1 MSLSKNF
8 FDLDLD
14 DEIVQEGTETGS
26 MDFDFDDPETTEVDD
41 KLSPDQ
47 VDEFH
52 SKLKDELGQD
62 DAPSENVT
70 DTMPEIPEFH
80 KEFIKSGEAEKFK
93 NLSVGDEV
101 GMTKIG
107 RFFSLD
113 EIPAEYKK
121 VNDNIKNIKS
131 PDGFIVKVIPVA
143 TADCDENGEMNDY
156 IVLYEFQKK
165 YQYGTLQTEP
175 VVDLCMY
182 ARNVDDLMKSYEYWS
197 KHQVVEKDTTPTEEP
212 TAEEPATEEPV
223 EEPAADDAGDLDLD
237 AEPAE
242 DTTEEVGDG
251 NEEVTQESMFDSGF
265 SNLRSG
271 IANALKDTKY
281 KVSNIVRGMLG
292 KDMFTVSDDNTTTTI
307 DSMGNGCKVVTRDG
321 KGKMKVNFNN
331 ISLSEALRKLVE
343 LFKSPEHI
351 LEGAIIDPVFE
362 ELVVQEADDFEYFNR
377 HASTLAKTWKTSQYP
392 ENHTKT
398 VSDLVDEYRKYY
410 ETNFRIKKSILD
422 KALDVISRRL
432 TELFNKGYVC
442 GGYFDGYKMII
453 FHKDWLNKEIN
464 QFRIKDNP
472 AYLLY
477 IETSTI
483 PHAQLG
489 VDVREDRYDYD
500 GKKDLGSTRKLMETI
515 NNSTTQE
522 SYVQEADEPS
532 DDDTVEEAIEKEN
545 APDEEPRTEETV
557 EEDLDM
563 DFDFDFD
570 APTSTEDAL
579 ADSETPEGDDLSTF
593 GTDTSDI
600 QNEYDP
606 KEIEILNKLIA
617 AEGEAINDYFD
628 ASKDSHDSNARRLYS
643 DIGHEERFHMEQ
655 LLFQK
660 AQFTGEKYE
669 PRDPEV
675 KKEYEE
681 LLQLGMDDATAMHA
695 AIDKRAMENSGPSD
709 EGMSEEILEYS
720 TDNIL
725 SMLHTTSILMEA
737 GMYAYYHRAD
747 NTAKQYGIILEA
759 YVVQEEVMNTAKAPK
774 ELKGTPNPFA
784 LLLKGFRAAV
794 SALSTLTANIREKS
808 EMNRINRNSRME
820 WLKKNGITGLFKSG
834 KYFYF
839 YNDTDNAFNMVIP
852 VQYVD
857 LLYRLSVDIG
867 KKCGVT
873 VTPQGYHGT
882 IKNPIKYNSIEDGM
896 NKIRSLNMTKTKVI
910 VTDQN
915 KDALVNEFF
924 GYSDKKI
931 NVKVWNEEA
940 NRAIY
945 ESNNVYNKLM
955 CFAMITGKY
964 AQVTDQIMEVM
975 KGLQGNMNSIYY
987 KDRNA
992 YNKYV
997 GYMETIVKTYIK
1009 ISQAATSDLSE
1020 MLSLDKE
1027 GVKDVTATRDAGGKL
1042 PEGTEDR
1049 RTSGA
1054 LGDNRSNKKYAKAKK

>member
-1 MSLSKNF
+1 M
-8 FDLDLD
+8 DLD

-26 MDFDFDDPETTEVDD
+26 LDFDFDDPEDAEVDD

-47 VDEFH
+47 VDDFYG
-52 SKLKDELGQD
+52 KLKDELGQD
-62 DAPSENVT
+62 DASKGPTSNADEKKTITVVPLEKVGDVSFGMSRDEVRNIFGDASEFNKSSLSKNTT
-70 DTMPEIPEFH
+70 DDFGFCHVFYKDDKCEAVELFNTADVVVNGTSIFNSDFETVKGLFPDVED
-80 KEFIKSGEAEKFK
+80 SGEGFISKEM
-93 NLSVGDEV
+93 SVGVYAPDNQIQSILFGCRGYYDSTSKPESTDEP
-101 GMTKIG
+101 I
-107 RFFSLD
+107 
-113 EIPAEYKK
+113 
-121 VNDNIKNIKS
+121 
-131 PDGFIVKVIPVA
+131 
-143 TADCDENGEMNDY
+143 
-156 IVLYEFQKK
+156 
-165 YQYGTLQTEP
+165 
-175 VVDLCMY
+175 
-182 ARNVDDLMKSYEYWS
+182 
-197 KHQVVEKDTTPTEEP
+197 EEP
-212 TAEEPATEEPV
+212 TV
-223 EEPAADDAGDLDLD
+223 DDTGDLDLD
-237 AEPAE
+237 AETVE
-242 DTTEEVGDG
+242 DTTEKVGDG
-251 NEEVTQESMFDSGF
+251 NEEVTQESMFD
-265 SNLRSG
+265 
-271 IANALKDTKY
+271 
-281 KVSNIVRGMLG
+281 
-292 KDMFTVSDDNTTTTI
+292 
-307 DSMGNGCKVVTRDG
+307 
-321 KGKMKVNFNN
+321 
-331 ISLSEALRKLVE
+331 
-343 LFKSPEHI
+343 
-351 LEGAIIDPVFE
+351 
-362 ELVVQEADDFEYFNR
+362 DDFAYLNR
-377 HASTLAKTWKTSQYP
+377 HASTLAKTWKESQYS

-477 IETSTI
+477 IETSMI

-500 GKKDLGSTRKLMETI
+500 GKKELGSTRKLMETV

-522 SYVQEADEPS
+522 SYVQEADAPS

-545 APDEEPRTEETV
+545 TPDEEPRTEETI

-579 ADSETPEGDDLSTF
+579 AGSETPEGDDLSTF
-593 GTDTSDI
+593 GTDTSDV

-675 KKEYEE
+675 KKEFEE
-681 LLQLGMDDATAMHA
+681 LLQLGMDDSTAMHA
-695 AIDKRAMENSGPSD
+695 AIDKKAMENSGPSD

-720 TDNIL
+720 TDNVL

-1054 LGDNRSNKKYAKAKK
+1054 LGDNRSNKKYAKTKK

>member
-1 MSLSKNF
+1 M
-8 FDLDLD
+8 DLD

-26 MDFDFDDPETTEVDD
+26 LDFDFDDPEDAEVDD

-47 VDEFH
+47 VDEFYG
-52 SKLKDELGQD
+52 KLKDELGQD

-93 NLSVGDEV
+93 GLSVGDEV

-197 KHQVVEKDTTPTEEP
+197 KHQVVEKDTTPTDEP

-223 EEPAADDAGDLDLD
+223 EEPATDDAGDLDLD

-242 DTTEEVGDG
+242 DTTEGVGDG

-265 SNLRSG
+265 SNLRSS
-271 IANALKDTKY
+271 IANALKDTNY

-307 DSMGNGCKVVTRDG
+307 ESMGNGCKVITRDG
-321 KGKMKVNFNN
+321 KGNMKVNFNN
-331 ISLSEALRKLVE
+331 ISLSEALKKIVE

-351 LEGAIIDPVFE
+351 LEGAIME
-362 ELVVQEADDFEYFNR
+362 EVVQEAFDTKAEAAKMLQRPEVLKEIANSIDDRFKSVCGSLVKPTEADLKENR
-377 HASTLAKTWKTSQYP
+377 DRAWNQIKNQRP
-392 ENHTKT
+392 EII
-398 VSDLVDEYRKYY
+398 LMMYAPKYY
-410 ETNFRIKKSILD
+410 DELN
-422 KALDVISRRL
+422 KAEMDAMMEESRR
-432 TELFNKGYVC
+432 EAEE
-442 GGYFDGYKMII
+442 M
-453 FHKDWLNKEIN
+453 
-464 QFRIKDNP
+464 R
-472 AYLLY
+472 
-477 IETSTI
+477 
-483 PHAQLG
+483 
-489 VDVREDRYDYD
+489 
-500 GKKDLGSTRKLMETI
+500 KKIMERR
-515 NNSTTQE
+515 NNVNE

-570 APTSTEDAL
+570 TPTSTEDAL

-617 AEGEAINDYFD
+617 SEGEAINDYFD

-695 AIDKRAMENSGPSD
+695 AIDKKAMENSGPSD

-808 EMNRINRNSRME
+808 EINRINRNSRME

-1054 LGDNRSNKKYAKAKK
+1054 LGDNRSNKKYAKTKK

>member
-8 FDLDLD
+8 FDMDLNYD
-14 DEIVQEGTETGS
+14 DDIIQEGTETGS
-26 MDFDFDDPETTEVDD
+26 MDFDFDDDSETEEVEVDD

-47 VDEFH
+47 VDEFYG
-52 SKLKDELGQD
+52 KLKDELGQD
-62 DAPSENVT
+62 DASSENAS

-107 RFFSLD
+107 RFFGLD

-212 TAEEPATEEPV
+212 TTEEPV
-223 EEPAADDAGDLDLD
+223 ADDAGDLDLD
-237 AEPAE
+237 TEPTE

-292 KDMFTVSDDNTTTTI
+292 KDMFTVSDDHTTTTI

-331 ISLSEALRKLVE
+331 ISLSEALKKIVE
-343 LFKSPEHI
+343 LFQAPEHI
-351 LEGAIIDPVFE
+351 LEGAIME
-362 ELVVQEADDFEYFNR
+362 EVVQEAD
-377 HASTLAKTWKTSQYP
+377 A
-392 ENHTKT
+392 
-398 VSDLVDEYRKYY
+398 
-410 ETNFRIKKSILD
+410 
-422 KALDVISRRL
+422 
-432 TELFNKGYVC
+432 
-442 GGYFDGYKMII
+442 
-453 FHKDWLNKEIN
+453 
-464 QFRIKDNP
+464 
-472 AYLLY
+472 
-477 IETSTI
+477 
-483 PHAQLG
+483 
-489 VDVREDRYDYD
+489 
-500 GKKDLGSTRKLMETI
+500 
-515 NNSTTQE
+515 
-522 SYVQEADEPS
+522 PS

-545 APDEEPRTEETV
+545 TTDEEPRTEETV
-557 EEDLDM
+557 EEDGEI
-563 DFDFDFD
+563 DFDFG

-579 ADSETPEGDDLSTF
+579 ADSETPEGNDLSTF
-593 GTDTSDI
+593 GTDTSDV

-606 KEIEILNKLIA
+606 KEIEILNKLVA
-617 AEGEAINDYFD
+617 AEAEAINDYFD
-628 ASKDSHDSNARRLYS
+628 AAKDSHDSNARRLYS

-681 LLQLGMDDATAMHA
+681 LLQMGMDDATAMHT
-695 AIDKRAMENSGPSD
+695 AIDKTVISTNDGSYNEFD
-709 EGMSEEILEYS
+709 FDFLEYS
-720 TDNIL
+720 TNNL
-725 SMLHTTSILMEA
+725 LTMLHQNEIILEA
-737 GMYAYYHRAD
+737 GMYAYEHRAD
-747 NTAKQYGIILEA
+747 KMAQNYAIILES
-759 YVVQEEVMNTAKAPK
+759 YFYQEEVMNTAKAPK
-774 ELKGTPNPFA
+774 ELKGPSNPFT
-784 LLLKGFRAAV
+784 LLLKAFKGILNG
-794 SALSTLTANIREKS
+794 LSELTTNIRESSEKS
-808 EMNRINRNSRME
+808 RIRRHARLE
-820 WLKKNGITGLFKSG
+820 WIKKNGIDGLFKSG
-834 KYFYF
+834 KWFYF
-839 YNDTDNAFNMVIP
+839 YNDTDSAFNMVIP

-867 KKCGVT
+867 KKCGVN

-882 IKNPIKYNSIEDGM
+882 IKNPIRYNSIEDGM
-896 NKIRSLNMTKTKVI
+896 AKISKFDITKSKVI
-910 VTDQN
+910 VNDKN
-915 KDALVNEFF
+915 REALVNEFF

-945 ESNNVYNKLM
+945 ESNNVYNKLI
-955 CFAMITGKY
+955 CFAAITRNY
-964 AQVTDQIMEVM
+964 AEVTNQILEVM
-975 KGLQGNMNSIYY
+975 QGLQGNMNSIYY
-987 KDRNA
+987 KDRVS
-992 YNKYV
+992 YNKYLK
-997 GYMETIVKTYIK
+997 YMQTIVNVYTQLTK
-1009 ISQAATSDLSE
+1009 AAISDLTE
-1020 MLSLDKE
+1020 MRSLDKDD
-1027 GVKDVTATRDAGGKL
+1027 VASVTAARDAGGKL
-1042 PEGTEDR
+1042 PEGAEDR
-1049 RTSGA
+1049 RTSGSN
-1054 LGDNRSNKKYAKAKK
+1054 GNNRAEKKFAKTKK

>member
-1 MSLSKNF
+1 MSLSRNF
-8 FDLDLD
+8 FDMDLD

-26 MDFDFDDPETTEVDD
+26 LDFDFDDPEDAEVDD

-47 VDEFH
+47 VDDFYG
-52 SKLKDELGQD
+52 KLKDELGQD
-62 DAPSENVT
+62 DASKGPTSNTDEKKTITVVPLEKVGDVSFGMSRDEVRNIFGDASEFNKSSLSKNTT
-70 DTMPEIPEFH
+70 DDFGFCHVFYKDDKCEAVELFNTADVVVNGTSIFNSDFETVKGLFPDAED
-80 KEFIKSGEAEKFK
+80 SGEGFISKEM
-93 NLSVGDEV
+93 SVGV
-101 GMTKIG
+101 YA
-107 RFFSLD
+107 
-113 EIPAEYKK
+113 P
-121 VNDNIKNIKS
+121 DNQIQSILFGCKGYYDS
-131 PDGFIVKVIPVA
+131 
-143 TADCDENGEMNDY
+143 T
-156 IVLYEFQKK
+156 
-165 YQYGTLQTEP
+165 
-175 VVDLCMY
+175 
-182 ARNVDDLMKSYEYWS
+182 S
-197 KHQVVEKDTTPTEEP
+197 KPESTD
-212 TAEEPATEEPV
+212 EPV
-223 EEPAADDAGDLDLD
+223 EEPVADDTGDLELD
-237 AEPAE
+237 TEPAE
-242 DTTEEVGDG
+242 DSTEEVGDG

-331 ISLSEALRKLVE
+331 ISLSEALRKLID

-362 ELVVQEADDFEYFNR
+362 ELF
-377 HASTLAKTWKTSQYP
+377 
-392 ENHTKT
+392 
-398 VSDLVDEYRKYY
+398 
-410 ETNFRIKKSILD
+410 
-422 KALDVISRRL
+422 
-432 TELFNKGYVC
+432 
-442 GGYFDGYKMII
+442 
-453 FHKDWLNKEIN
+453 
-464 QFRIKDNP
+464 
-472 AYLLY
+472 
-477 IETSTI
+477 
-483 PHAQLG
+483 
-489 VDVREDRYDYD
+489 
-500 GKKDLGSTRKLMETI
+500 
-515 NNSTTQE
+515 
-522 SYVQEADEPS
+522 VQEADEPS

-545 APDEEPRTEETV
+545 TPDEEPRTEETV

-579 ADSETPEGDDLSTF
+579 AGSETPEGDDLSTF
-593 GTDTSDI
+593 GTDTSDV

-675 KKEYEE
+675 KKEFEE

-695 AIDKRAMENSGPSD
+695 AIDKKAMENSGPSD

-964 AQVTDQIMEVM
+964 AQVTDQILEVM

-1027 GVKDVTATRDAGGKL
+1027 GVKDVTATRDSGGKL

-1054 LGDNRSNKKYAKAKK
+1054 LGDNRSNKKYAKTKK

>member
-1 MSLSKNF
+1 MSLNKNF

-26 MDFDFDDPETTEVDD
+26 LDFNFDEPEDAEVDD

-62 DAPSENVT
+62 DAPSENAV

-113 EIPAEYKK
+113 EIPDEYKK

-175 VVDLCMY
+175 VADLCMY

-223 EEPAADDAGDLDLD
+223 EEPATDDAGDLDLD

-242 DTTEEVGDG
+242 DTTEGVGDG

-265 SNLRSG
+265 SNLRSS
-271 IANALKDTKY
+271 IANALKDTNY

-307 DSMGNGCKVVTRDG
+307 ESMGNGCKVITRDG
-321 KGKMKVNFNN
+321 KGNMKVNFNN
-331 ISLSEALRKLVE
+331 ISLSEALKKIVE

-351 LEGAIIDPVFE
+351 LEGAIME
-362 ELVVQEADDFEYFNR
+362 EVVQEAFDTKAEAAKMLQRPEVLKEIANSIDDRFKSVCGSLVKPTEADLKENR
-377 HASTLAKTWKTSQYP
+377 DRAWNQIKNQRP
-392 ENHTKT
+392 EII
-398 VSDLVDEYRKYY
+398 LMMYAPKYY
-410 ETNFRIKKSILD
+410 DELN
-422 KALDVISRRL
+422 KAEMDAMMEESRR
-432 TELFNKGYVC
+432 EAEE
-442 GGYFDGYKMII
+442 M
-453 FHKDWLNKEIN
+453 
-464 QFRIKDNP
+464 R
-472 AYLLY
+472 
-477 IETSTI
+477 
-483 PHAQLG
+483 
-489 VDVREDRYDYD
+489 
-500 GKKDLGSTRKLMETI
+500 KKIMERR
-515 NNSTTQE
+515 NNVNE

-570 APTSTEDAL
+570 TPTSTEDAL

-617 AEGEAINDYFD
+617 SEGEAINDYFD

-695 AIDKRAMENSGPSD
+695 AIDKKAMENSGPSD

-808 EMNRINRNSRME
+808 EINRINRNSRME

-1054 LGDNRSNKKYAKAKK
+1054 LGDNRSNKKYAKTKK

>member
-1 MSLSKNF
+1 MSLSTNF
-8 FDLDLD
+8 FDMDLN

-26 MDFDFDDPETTEVDD
+26 LDFDFDDPETEEVDD

-47 VDEFH
+47 VDEFYG
-52 SKLKDELGQD
+52 KLKDELGQD
-62 DAPSENVT
+62 DTSKGPTSNTDEKKTITVVPLEKVGDVSFGMSRDEVRNIFGDASEFNKSSLSKNTT
-70 DTMPEIPEFH
+70 DDFGFCHVFYKDDKCEAVELFNTTDVVVNGTSIFNSDFETVKGLFPDAED
-80 KEFIKSGEAEKFK
+80 SGEGFTSKEM
-93 NLSVGDEV
+93 SVGV
-101 GMTKIG
+101 YA
-107 RFFSLD
+107 
-113 EIPAEYKK
+113 P
-121 VNDNIKNIKS
+121 DNQIQSILFGCKGYYDSIS
-131 PDGFIVKVIPVA
+131 
-143 TADCDENGEMNDY
+143 
-156 IVLYEFQKK
+156 
-165 YQYGTLQTEP
+165 EP
-175 VVDLCMY
+175 E
-182 ARNVDDLMKSYEYWS
+182 SI
-197 KHQVVEKDTTPTEEP
+197 
-212 TAEEPATEEPV
+212 EEPV
-223 EEPAADDAGDLDLD
+223 EEPAVDDAGDLDLD
-237 AEPAE
+237 NEPAE

-331 ISLSEALRKLVE
+331 ISLSEALRKLID

-362 ELVVQEADDFEYFNR
+362 ELFVQEAD
-377 HASTLAKTWKTSQYP
+377 
-392 ENHTKT
+392 
-398 VSDLVDEYRKYY
+398 
-410 ETNFRIKKSILD
+410 
-422 KALDVISRRL
+422 
-432 TELFNKGYVC
+432 G
-442 GGYFDGYKMII
+442 
-453 FHKDWLNKEIN
+453 
-464 QFRIKDNP
+464 
-472 AYLLY
+472 
-477 IETSTI
+477 
-483 PHAQLG
+483 
-489 VDVREDRYDYD
+489 
-500 GKKDLGSTRKLMETI
+500 
-515 NNSTTQE
+515 
-522 SYVQEADEPS
+522 PS

-545 APDEEPRTEETV
+545 TPDEEPRTEETV

-570 APTSTEDAL
+570 APPTSTEDAL
-579 ADSETPEGDDLSTF
+579 AGSETPEGDDLSTF

-695 AIDKRAMENSGPSD
+695 AIDKKAMENSGPSD

-808 EMNRINRNSRME
+808 EINRINRNSRME

-1042 PEGTEDR
+1042 PAGTEDR

-1054 LGDNRSNKKYAKAKK
+1054 LGDNRSNKKYAKTKK

>member
-8 FDLDLD
+8 FDMDLD

-26 MDFDFDDPETTEVDD
+26 LDFDFDDPEDAEVDD

-47 VDEFH
+47 VDEFYG
-52 SKLKDELGQD
+52 KLKDELGQD
-62 DAPSENVT
+62 DTPSENAD

-80 KEFIKSGEAEKFK
+80 KEFIESGEAEKFK

-197 KHQVVEKDTTPTEEP
+197 KHQVVEKDTTPTDEP
-212 TAEEPATEEPV
+212 TAEEPVTEEPV
-223 EEPAADDAGDLDLD
+223 EEPATDDAGDLDLD
-237 AEPAE
+237 AEPVE
-242 DTTEEVGDG
+242 DTTEGVGDG

-321 KGKMKVNFNN
+321 KGRMKVNFNN

-351 LEGAIIDPVFE
+351 LEGAIME
-362 ELVVQEADDFEYFNR
+362 EVVQEAFDTKAEATKMLQRPEVLKEIAKNIDDRFKSVCGSLVKPTEADLKENR
-377 HASTLAKTWKTSQYP
+377 DRAWNQIRNQRP
-392 ENHTKT
+392 EII
-398 VSDLVDEYRKYY
+398 LMMYAPKYY
-410 ETNFRIKKSILD
+410 DELN
-422 KALDVISRRL
+422 KAEMDAMMEESRR
-432 TELFNKGYVC
+432 EAE
-442 GGYFDGYKMII
+442 
-453 FHKDWLNKEIN
+453 EI
-464 QFRIKDNP
+464 RKKIM
-472 AYLLY
+472 
-477 IETSTI
+477 ER
-483 PHAQLG
+483 
-489 VDVREDRYDYD
+489 RE
-500 GKKDLGSTRKLMETI
+500 K
-515 NNSTTQE
+515 NVNE

-545 APDEEPRTEETV
+545 APDEEPRVDETV

-695 AIDKRAMENSGPSD
+695 AIDKKAMENSGPSD

-1054 LGDNRSNKKYAKAKK
+1054 LGDNRSNKKYAKTKK

>member
-8 FDLDLD
+8 FDMDLD

-26 MDFDFDDPETTEVDD
+26 LDFDFDDPEDAEVDD

-47 VDEFH
+47 VDEFYG
-52 SKLKDELGQD
+52 KLKDELGQD
-62 DAPSENVT
+62 DAPSENT
-70 DTMPEIPEFH
+70 SDTIPEIPEFH

-93 NLSVGDEV
+93 DLSVGDEV

-197 KHQVVEKDTTPTEEP
+197 KHQVVEKDTTPTDEP
-212 TAEEPATEEPV
+212 TAEEPATEEPE
-223 EEPAADDAGDLDLD
+223 EEPAAADDAGDLDLD
-237 AEPAE
+237 AEPVE
-242 DTTEEVGDG
+242 DTAEKVGDG

-331 ISLSEALRKLVE
+331 ISLSEALRKLID

-351 LEGAIIDPVFE
+351 LEGAIME
-362 ELVVQEADDFEYFNR
+362 EVVQEAFDTKAEAAKMLQRPEVLKEIANSIDDRFKSVCGSLVKPTEADIKENR
-377 HASTLAKTWKTSQYP
+377 DRAWNQIRNQRP
-392 ENHTKT
+392 EII
-398 VSDLVDEYRKYY
+398 LMMYAPKYY
-410 ETNFRIKKSILD
+410 DELN
-422 KALDVISRRL
+422 KAEMDAMMEESRR
-432 TELFNKGYVC
+432 EAEE
-442 GGYFDGYKMII
+442 M
-453 FHKDWLNKEIN
+453 
-464 QFRIKDNP
+464 R
-472 AYLLY
+472 
-477 IETSTI
+477 
-483 PHAQLG
+483 
-489 VDVREDRYDYD
+489 
-500 GKKDLGSTRKLMETI
+500 KKIMERR
-515 NNSTTQE
+515 NNVNE
-522 SYVQEADEPS
+522 SYVQEADGPS

-545 APDEEPRTEETV
+545 APDEEPRTEETI

-570 APTSTEDAL
+570 APPTSTEDAL
-579 ADSETPEGDDLSTF
+579 AGSETPEGDDLSTF
-593 GTDTSDI
+593 GTDTSDV

-695 AIDKRAMENSGPSD
+695 AIDKKAMENSGPSD

-720 TDNIL
+720 TDNVL

-964 AQVTDQIMEVM
+964 AQVTDQILEVM

-1054 LGDNRSNKKYAKAKK
+1054 LGDNRSNKKYAKTKK

>member
-26 MDFDFDDPETTEVDD
+26 LDFDFD
-41 KLSPDQ
+41 
-47 VDEFH
+47 
-52 SKLKDELGQD
+52 
-62 DAPSENVT
+62 
-70 DTMPEIPEFH
+70 
-80 KEFIKSGEAEKFK
+80 
-93 NLSVGDEV
+93 
-101 GMTKIG
+101 
-107 RFFSLD
+107 
-113 EIPAEYKK
+113 
-121 VNDNIKNIKS
+121 ND
-131 PDGFIVKVIPVA
+131 
-143 TADCDENGEMNDY
+143 
-156 IVLYEFQKK
+156 
-165 YQYGTLQTEP
+165 
-175 VVDLCMY
+175 
-182 ARNVDDLMKSYEYWS
+182 
-197 KHQVVEKDTTPTEEP
+197 
-212 TAEEPATEEPV
+212 
-223 EEPAADDAGDLDLD
+223 
-237 AEPAE
+237 
-242 DTTEEVGDG
+242 
-251 NEEVTQESMFDSGF
+251 EVTQESMFDSGF

-292 KDMFTVSDDNTTTTI
+292 KDMFTVSDDHTTTTI

-351 LEGAIIDPVFE
+351 LEGAIDDIYYKSIY
-362 ELVVQEADDFEYFNR
+362 QEADDTEAAEVDDKLSPDQVDDFYGKLKDELGQDDDTGKEANENENTPTEEAPQSTDTLPEDFWYTKGNSAEDIGKPITDEDIANAEKELGYKLPESYKSVIKQQNGGRVNRCVFPYNGSCIEIDTLFGIDHDKPSLFETSFYVSEWGYPDIGLTV
-377 HASTLAKTWKTSQYP
+377 ASTPSAGHDMVFLDYSECGKDGEPSVVVIDQELDYRKTKLAGNFGEFINKLVTRDEYDQSESPNDTSEEETPVEDEPTLESYVQEAFDTKAEAAKMLQRP
-392 ENHTKT
+392 EVLKEIANNIDDRFKT
-398 VSDLVDEYRKYY
+398 VCGSLVKPTEADLKENRDRAWNQIRNQRPEIILMMYAPKYY
-410 ETNFRIKKSILD
+410 DELN
-422 KALDVISRRL
+422 KAEMDAMMEESRR
-432 TELFNKGYVC
+432 EAEE
-442 GGYFDGYKMII
+442 M
-453 FHKDWLNKEIN
+453 
-464 QFRIKDNP
+464 R
-472 AYLLY
+472 
-477 IETSTI
+477 
-483 PHAQLG
+483 
-489 VDVREDRYDYD
+489 
-500 GKKDLGSTRKLMETI
+500 KKIMERR
-515 NNSTTQE
+515 NNVNE

-545 APDEEPRTEETV
+545 TPDEEPRTEETI

-570 APTSTEDAL
+570 APPTSTEDAL

-593 GTDTSDI
+593 GTDTSDV

-695 AIDKRAMENSGPSD
+695 AIDKKAMENSGPSD

-1027 GVKDVTATRDAGGKL
+1027 GVKDVTATRDSGGKL

-1054 LGDNRSNKKYAKAKK
+1054 LGDNRSNKKYAKTKK

>member
-1 MSLSKNF
+1 MSLNKNF

-26 MDFDFDDPETTEVDD
+26 LDFDFDDPETAEVDD

-62 DAPSENVT
+62 DASKGSTSNTDEKKTITVVPLEKVGDVSFGMSRDEVRNIFGDASEFNKSSLSKNTT
-70 DTMPEIPEFH
+70 DDFGFCHVFYNDDKCEAVELFNTADVVVNGTSIFDSDFETVKGLFPDAED
-80 KEFIKSGEAEKFK
+80 SGEGFTSKEM
-93 NLSVGDEV
+93 SVGV
-101 GMTKIG
+101 YA
-107 RFFSLD
+107 
-113 EIPAEYKK
+113 P
-121 VNDNIKNIKS
+121 DNQIQSILFGCKGYYDSIS
-131 PDGFIVKVIPVA
+131 
-143 TADCDENGEMNDY
+143 
-156 IVLYEFQKK
+156 
-165 YQYGTLQTEP
+165 EP
-175 VVDLCMY
+175 E
-182 ARNVDDLMKSYEYWS
+182 S
-197 KHQVVEKDTTPTEEP
+197 T
-212 TAEEPATEEPV
+212 EEPATE

-242 DTTEEVGDG
+242 DNTEGVGDG

-759 YVVQEEVMNTAKAPK
+759 YVVQEEDMNTAKAPK

-808 EMNRINRNSRME
+808 EMNRINRHSRME

-1054 LGDNRSNKKYAKAKK
+1054 LGDNRSNKKYARTKK

>member
-1 MSLSKNF
+1 M
-8 FDLDLD
+8 DLD

-26 MDFDFDDPETTEVDD
+26 LDFNFDDPEDVEVDD
-41 KLSPDQ
+41 KLSPEQ

-52 SKLKDELGQD
+52 SKLKDELGQEDASKGPTSNADEKKTITVVPLEKVGDVSFGMSRDEVRNIFGDASEFNKSSLSKNTTD
-62 DAPSENVT
+62 DFGFCHVFYKDDKCEAVELFNTADVVVNGTSIFNSDFETVKGLFPDAE
-70 DTMPEIPEFH
+70 D
-80 KEFIKSGEAEKFK
+80 SGEGFTSKEM
-93 NLSVGDEV
+93 SVGV
-101 GMTKIG
+101 YA
-107 RFFSLD
+107 
-113 EIPAEYKK
+113 P
-121 VNDNIKNIKS
+121 DNQIQSILFGCKGYYDS
-131 PDGFIVKVIPVA
+131 
-143 TADCDENGEMNDY
+143 TS
-156 IVLYEFQKK
+156 
-165 YQYGTLQTEP
+165 EP
-175 VVDLCMY
+175 ESTD
-182 ARNVDDLMKSYEYWS
+182 
-197 KHQVVEKDTTPTEEP
+197 EP
-212 TAEEPATEEPV
+212 T

-237 AEPAE
+237 AEPVE
-242 DTTEEVGDG
+242 DTTEGVGDG

-307 DSMGNGCKVVTRDG
+307 DSMGNGCRVVTRDG
-321 KGKMKVNFNN
+321 NGKMKVNFNN

-351 LEGAIIDPVFE
+351 LEGAIME
-362 ELVVQEADDFEYFNR
+362 EVVQEAFDTKAEAAKMLQRPEVLKEIANSIDDRFKSVCGSLVKPTEADLKENR
-377 HASTLAKTWKTSQYP
+377 DRAWNQIRNQRP
-392 ENHTKT
+392 EII
-398 VSDLVDEYRKYY
+398 LMMYAPKYY
-410 ETNFRIKKSILD
+410 DELN
-422 KALDVISRRL
+422 KAEMDAMMEESRR
-432 TELFNKGYVC
+432 EAEE
-442 GGYFDGYKMII
+442 M
-453 FHKDWLNKEIN
+453 
-464 QFRIKDNP
+464 R
-472 AYLLY
+472 
-477 IETSTI
+477 
-483 PHAQLG
+483 
-489 VDVREDRYDYD
+489 
-500 GKKDLGSTRKLMETI
+500 KKIMERR
-515 NNSTTQE
+515 NNVNE

-545 APDEEPRTEETV
+545 TPAEEPRTEETV

-593 GTDTSDI
+593 GTDTSDV

-695 AIDKRAMENSGPSD
+695 AIDKKAMENSGPSD

-1054 LGDNRSNKKYAKAKK
+1054 LGDNRSNKKYAKTKK

>member
-26 MDFDFDDPETTEVDD
+26 LDFDFDDPETAEVDD

-52 SKLKDELGQD
+52 SKLKAELGQD
-62 DAPSENVT
+62 DAPSENAA

-80 KEFIKSGEAEKFK
+80 KEFIESGEAEKFK

-197 KHQVVEKDTTPTEEP
+197 KHQVVEKDTTPTDEP
-212 TAEEPATEEPV
+212 TAEEPATEEPE
-223 EEPAADDAGDLDLD
+223 EEPATDDAEDLDLD

-242 DTTEEVGDG
+242 DTTEGVGDG

-331 ISLSEALRKLVE
+331 ISLSEALRKLIE

-351 LEGAIIDPVFE
+351 LEGAIME
-362 ELVVQEADDFEYFNR
+362 EVVQEAFDTKAEAAKMLQRPEVLKEIANSIDDRFKSVCGSLVKPTEADLKENR
-377 HASTLAKTWKTSQYP
+377 DRAWNQIRNQRP
-392 ENHTKT
+392 EII
-398 VSDLVDEYRKYY
+398 LMMYAPKYY
-410 ETNFRIKKSILD
+410 DELN
-422 KALDVISRRL
+422 KAEMDAMMEESRR
-432 TELFNKGYVC
+432 EAEE
-442 GGYFDGYKMII
+442 M
-453 FHKDWLNKEIN
+453 
-464 QFRIKDNP
+464 R
-472 AYLLY
+472 
-477 IETSTI
+477 
-483 PHAQLG
+483 
-489 VDVREDRYDYD
+489 
-500 GKKDLGSTRKLMETI
+500 KKIMERR
-515 NNSTTQE
+515 NNVNE

-545 APDEEPRTEETV
+545 TPDEEPRTEETV

-570 APTSTEDAL
+570 APPTSTEDAL

-695 AIDKRAMENSGPSD
+695 AIDKKAMENSGPSD

-1054 LGDNRSNKKYAKAKK
+1054 LGDNRSNKKYAKTKK

>member
-26 MDFDFDDPETTEVDD
+26 LDFDFDDPETAEVDD

-52 SKLKDELGQD
+52 SKLKAELGQD
-62 DAPSENVT
+62 DAPSENAA

-80 KEFIKSGEAEKFK
+80 KEFIESGEAEKFK

-197 KHQVVEKDTTPTEEP
+197 KHQVVEKDTTPTDEP
-212 TAEEPATEEPV
+212 TAEEPATEEPE
-223 EEPAADDAGDLDLD
+223 EEPATDDAEDLDLD

-242 DTTEEVGDG
+242 DTTEGVGDG

-331 ISLSEALRKLVE
+331 ISLSEALRKLIE

-351 LEGAIIDPVFE
+351 LEGAIME
-362 ELVVQEADDFEYFNR
+362 EVVQEAFDTKAEAAKMLQRPEVLKEIANSIDDRFKSVCGSLVKPTEADLKENR
-377 HASTLAKTWKTSQYP
+377 DRAWNQIRNQRP
-392 ENHTKT
+392 EII
-398 VSDLVDEYRKYY
+398 LMMYAPKYY
-410 ETNFRIKKSILD
+410 DELN
-422 KALDVISRRL
+422 KAEMDAMMEESRR
-432 TELFNKGYVC
+432 EAEE
-442 GGYFDGYKMII
+442 M
-453 FHKDWLNKEIN
+453 
-464 QFRIKDNP
+464 R
-472 AYLLY
+472 
-477 IETSTI
+477 
-483 PHAQLG
+483 
-489 VDVREDRYDYD
+489 
-500 GKKDLGSTRKLMETI
+500 KKIMERR
-515 NNSTTQE
+515 NNVNE

-545 APDEEPRTEETV
+545 TPDEEPRTEETV
-557 EEDLDM
+557 EEDLGM

-570 APTSTEDAL
+570 APPTSTEDAL

-695 AIDKRAMENSGPSD
+695 AIDKKAMENSGPSD

-1054 LGDNRSNKKYAKAKK
+1054 LGDNRSNKKYAKTKK